1 MSFVWNGVSSD
12 TMKFNVTS
20 RQVYNAPAYDLNAI
34 EVPGRSGDLL
44 NPQNRFKNKQVTYTG
59 FLKAS
64 DFEGSTWREKLS
76 TGLIQL
82 KGWLCSDAGAY
93 HELTDDYDPGFTR
106 YGYISGETA
115 ISDIEDRPF
124 GVTLTVT
131 FNVKPYMYK
140 AGEPMELPET
150 KSASGSIIT
159 ITDGAENT
167 PLKSAVVNIEPVQ
180 DLHGYDSP
188 WPAGGGLNKLPSPA
202 TATKTANGITI
213 SVNNGV
219 YSISGTASSQAEIIF
234 DLPSSVTYDNTYK
247 CAFLNDAVSSGI
259 TVYWRN
265 GNTNGTSMGFGGGTN
280 RVAEYSSSGTFNKV
294 RFIVSSGTAITGTLH
309 TSPVLCLKTDATPT
323 TFSPYSNICPISGWS
338 EVKVTRAGK
347 NLFDKATGAK
357 NLYVGV
363 GNVTG
368 TGGTLLC
375 FSAKKGVQYTIN
387 MTGGNRT
394 NLYYYDGSV
403 SDIVAGITL
412 TTVSLSAAR
421 PYTFIADRD
430 GTYCY
435 YADTNY
441 QQAVADSCTVNV
453 GSTAQPYAAPT
464 LTPITIPLGRTVYG
478 GTLDVVRGKLVVDRA
493 IITPNVN
500 GLQSINAYNI
510 ANFTFS
516 FSGQEAA
523 VGDYKLL
530 AISNALKVQTSLIG
544 TTQEQGLMISNRTLG
559 YLRLDGLTVDTVAK
573 ANDWVVA
580 NNFRIVYYL
589 ETPIEVDLTPHTIKT
604 LLGVNNI
611 WADAGSM
618 EIEYPIPTESPYPFE
633 SRPLYE
639 ITMAGT
645 GTLIVNSKEWTITD
659 YTGTLYCDT
668 EAMEWYD
675 ASQLR
680 NNIVSGDG
688 WPVFE
693 AGENSV
699 SYTGDI
705 TQVMVTPRWRT
716 L

>member
-1 MSFVWNGVSSD
+1 MSFIFNGVSSD

-44 NPQNRFKNKQVTYTG
+44 NPQNRFKNKQISYTG

-82 KGWLCSDAGAY
+82 KGWLCSDAGSY

-115 ISDIEDRPF
+115 ISDIQDRPF

-131 FNVKPYMYK
+131 FNCKPYMYK

-180 DLHGYDSP
+180 DLNGYDYP
-188 WPAGGGLNKLPSPA
+188 WPGGGRTNKLNANKA
-202 TATKTANGITI
+202 TSKVESQITWT
-213 SVNNGV
+213 VNSDE
-219 YSISGTASSQAEIIF
+219 SIAVKGTASSQT
-234 DLPSSVTYDNTYK
+234 DLYFYGGNGVYESLGVPTGTYTLTAFSSNATPSSGFQLLLVDTGGTVTGGNLYATTVSYTVAIDSTKTYRL
-247 CAFLNDAVSSGI
+247 FLRVQ
-259 TVYWRN
+259 
-265 GNTNGTSMGFGGGTN
+265 NGTVVDKTLRLQLESG
-280 RVAEYSSSGTFNKV
+280 SSASAWT
-294 RFIVSSGTAITGTLH
+294 
-309 TSPVLCLKTDATPT
+309 
-323 TFSPYSNICPISGWS
+323 PYSNICPISGWS
-338 EVKVTRAGK
+338 EV
-347 NLFDKATGAK
+347 
-357 NLYVGV
+357 
-363 GNVTG
+363 NVWVKPT
-368 TGGTLLC
+368 
-375 FSAKKGVQYTIN
+375 
-387 MTGGNRT
+387 
-394 NLYYYDGSV
+394 YD
-403 SDIVAGITL
+403 T
-412 TTVSLSAAR
+412 
-421 PYTFIADRD
+421 
-430 GTYCY
+430 
-435 YADTNY
+435 
-441 QQAVADSCTVNV
+441 
-453 GSTAQPYAAPT
+453 T
-464 LTPITIPLGRTVYG
+464 LTPTATIPLGQTVYG
-478 GTLDVVRGKLVVDRA
+478 GTLDVLRGKLVVDRA
-493 IITPNVN
+493 MVTFDGSESGWSKSSSATN
-500 GLQSINAYNI
+500 GY
-510 ANFTFS
+510 
-516 FSGQEAA
+516 
-523 VGDYKLL
+523 YKDMTG
-530 AISNALKVQTSLIG
+530 SP
-544 TTQEQGLMISNRTLG
+544 
-559 YLRLDGLTVDTVAK
+559 YYAK
-573 ANDWVVA
+573 ANTAFISDKFSYTADRDTYFTTYGKCYCDTAFNFNVDPTVIGGNTLALWKAWLASNPLQVVYELA
-580 NNFRIVYYL
+580 
-589 ETPIEVDLTPHTIKT
+589 TPQEYDVTPQTIKT
-604 LLGVNNI
+604 LLGTNNI
-611 WADAGSM
+611 WSDAGEMS
-618 EIEYPIPTESPYPFE
+618 IEYPIPAEDPYTFG

-645 GTLIVNSKEWTITD
+645 GTLVVNGKEWTITN

-705 TQVMVTPRWRT
+705 TKVMVTPRWRT

>member
-1 MSFVWNGVSSD
+1 MSFVYKGVSSD

-44 NPQNRFKNKQVTYTG
+44 NPQNRFKNKQVSYTG

-82 KGWLCSDAGAY
+82 KGWLCSDAGQY

-180 DLHGYDSP
+180 SGSGD
-188 WPAGGGLNKLPSPA
+188 PSP
-202 TATKTANGITI
+202 
-213 SVNNGV
+213 
-219 YSISGTASSQAEIIF
+219 
-234 DLPSSVTYDNTYK
+234 
-247 CAFLNDAVSSGI
+247 
-259 TVYWRN
+259 
-265 GNTNGTSMGFGGGTN
+265 TNI
-280 RVAEYSSSGTFNKV
+280 R
-294 RFIVSSGTAITGTLH
+294 
-309 TSPVLCLKTDATPT
+309 
-323 TFSPYSNICPISGWS
+323 PISGWTQA
-338 EVKVTRAGK
+338 VVTRTRK
-347 NLFDKATGAK
+347 NLFPYKDIESQTKNGVTITIEKSNGAITNIHMQGTATTAFPVPFYVNGEDNQWVLPKGECKLYIGGDKPTQSRTFDI
-357 NLYVGV
+357 
-363 GNVTG
+363 NVRKAG
-368 TGGTLLC
+368 TT
-375 FSAKKGVQYTIN
+375 
-387 MTGGNRT
+387 
-394 NLYYYDGSV
+394 
-403 SDIVAGITL
+403 SDITAGSGVITITL
-412 TTVSLSAAR
+412 SEQTVFGSAYIWIYSGAVLNHNIIPVIVR
-421 PYTFIADRD
+421 S
-430 GTYCY
+430 GV
-435 YADTNY
+435 DTSVKY
-441 QQAVADSCTVNV
+441 
-453 GSTAQPYAAPT
+453 
-464 LTPITIPLGRTVYG
+464 PITQRQIINISLGQTVYG
-478 GTLDVVRGKLVVDRA
+478 GTLDVVKGKLNVKPYYASYSGQTLVGPWISSHDKYVAGATPTTGAQVVDMGA
-493 IITPNVN
+493 AGTDYDVTP
-500 GLQSINAYNI
+500 QA
-510 ANFTFS
+510 
-516 FSGQEAA
+516 
-523 VGDYKLL
+523 
-530 AISNALKVQTSLIG
+530 
-544 TTQEQGLMISNRTLG
+544 
-559 YLRLDGLTVDTVAK
+559 
-573 ANDWVVA
+573 
-580 NNFRIVYYL
+580 
-589 ETPIEVDLTPHTIKT
+589 IKT

-611 WADAGSM
+611 WADAGGM
-618 EIEYPIPTESPYPFE
+618 EIEYPVPTENPYPFG

-639 ITMAGT
+639 ITMDGT
-645 GTLIVNSKEWTITD
+645 GTLAVNGREWTISD

-705 TQVMVTPRWRT
+705 TKVMVTPRWRT

>member
-1 MSFVWNGVSSD
+1 MSFIWNGVSSD
-12 TMKFNVTS
+12 AMKFNVTS
-20 RQVYNAPAYDLNAI
+20 RQVYTAPAYDLNAI

-180 DLHGYDSP
+180 SGSGD
-188 WPAGGGLNKLPSPA
+188 PSPSNIRPISGWTHVSGA
-202 TATKTANGITI
+202 RTGKNLLPAIDTVTRNGITLTN
-213 SVNNGV
+213 NNGK
-219 YSISGTASSQAEIIF
+219 YTLSGTASAATNFDVFLPLPIAEGTKI
-234 DLPSSVTYDNTYK
+234 SVILHNES
-247 CAFLNDAVSSGI
+247 VSSGVLCYTQTAQPANI
-259 TVYWRN
+259 N
-265 GNTNGTSMGFGGGTN
+265 GLACSVVGQ
-280 RVAEYSSSGTFNKV
+280 SGTFTLTADLA
-294 RFIVSSGTAITGTLH
+294 RFRLRVNSGT
-309 TSPVLCLKTDATPT
+309 VL
-323 TFSPYSNICPISGWS
+323 
-338 EVKVTRAGK
+338 
-347 NLFDKATGAK
+347 
-357 NLYVGV
+357 
-363 GNVTG
+363 
-368 TGGTLLC
+368 
-375 FSAKKGVQYTIN
+375 
-387 MTGGNRT
+387 T
-394 NLYYYDGSV
+394 NFVLAPM
-403 SDIVAGITL
+403 IVFGD
-412 TTVSLSAAR
+412 AR
-421 PYTFIADRD
+421 PTFES
-430 GTYCY
+430 
-435 YADTNY
+435 Y
-441 QQAVADSCTVNV
+441 Q
-453 GSTAQPYAAPT
+453 G
-464 LTPITIPLGRTVYG
+464 TPITIPLGQTVYG
-478 GTLDVVRGKLVVDRA
+478 GTVDAIAGKMVIDRKILDLGTMSWTYKTQGYFDGYLSAVSSEILRPSSGSEKVG
-493 IITPNVN
+493 IICSQYIEQTSNNIYN
-500 GLQSINAYNI
+500 G
-510 ANFTFS
+510 
-516 FSGQEAA
+516 
-523 VGDYKLL
+523 VGDCEI
-530 AISNALKVQTSLIG
+530 AVRNSNGDIWVRDSTAG
-544 TTQEQGLMISNRTLG
+544 TDAAAFKTAMNG
-559 YLRLDGLTVDTVAK
+559 VK
-573 ANDWVVA
+573 A
-580 NNFRIVYYL
+580 VYYL
-589 ETPIEVDLTPHTIKT
+589 ATPIEYDLDPQTIKT
-604 LLGVNNI
+604 LLGTNNI

-618 EIEYPIPTESPYPFE
+618 EIEYPVPTENPYPFG

-645 GTLIVNSKEWTITD
+645 GTLAVNGKEWAITD

-705 TQVMVTPRWRT
+705 TKVMVTPRWRT